1 MLTIAQILKVHA
13 QWLVIGDSGRAYD
26 IEQDYVWQVND
37 KGVLY
42 PRISP
47 SGPGWSGPNWDYV
60 PFPRMRPVKDGV
72 PVLTVEPPPG
82 PYYDRCD
89 DGQLLVIVGACPE
102 QDAFSND
109 YRESAK
115 AYYAYKGWE
124 LPLVEY
130 QVHHLKPRSHGG
142 NNSNQNLVALTTEQ
156 HTPFTTWWLSFKEL
170 RVKT

>member
-1 MLTIAQILKVHA
+1 
-13 QWLVIGDSGRAYD
+13 
-26 IEQDYVWQVND
+26 
-37 KGVLY
+37 
-42 PRISP
+42 
-47 SGPGWSGPNWDYV
+47 
-60 PFPRMRPVKDGV
+60 
-72 PVLTVEPPPG
+72 
-82 PYYDRCD
+82 
-89 DGQLLVIVGACPE
+89 VIVGACPE

-156 HTPFTTWWLSFKEL
+156 HTPFTTWWLSFSWEP
-170 RVKT
+170 